1 MTTNSDVLPLLTT
14 LGHAEDDSL
23 QLCFPPEFS
32 QELLALLDEQGID
45 HNTAAEFSAG
55 SVEWIEVVK
64 VLGDRAAGVGGGLA
78 GLAAVIS
85 AFVHRDDKKIF
96 RFERGGKEIET
107 SAYSRKDLEKLLQ
120 AMPEKQAELDVHAEG
135 ARHLVGKQRLSTGP

>member
-1 MTTNSDVLPLLTT
+1 MTTNSDVLPLLIT

-23 QLCFPPEFS
+23 QLRFPPEYS
-32 QELLALLDEQGID
+32 EELLALLDEQGID

-55 SVEWIEVVK
+55 PVEWIEVVK
-64 VLGDRAAGVGGGLA
+64 VLSDSAVGVGVGGGLA

-85 AFVHRDDKKIF
+85 AFVHRHDKKKI
-96 RFERGGKEIET
+96 RFQRGGKEIEA

-120 AMPEKQAELDVHAEG
+120 AMPEKQAELDAHTRKVLGTSLENND
-135 ARHLVGKQRLSTGP
+135 

>member
-1 MTTNSDVLPLLTT
+1 MTTNSDVVPLLIT

-23 QLCFPPEFS
+23 QLRFPPEYS
-32 QELLALLDEQGID
+32 EELLALLDEQGID

-55 SVEWIEVVK
+55 PVEWIEVVK
-64 VLGDRAAGVGGGLA
+64 VLGDSAAGVGGGLA

-85 AFVHRDDKKIF
+85 AFVHRHDNKKF
-96 RFERGGKEIET
+96 RFERGGMDVEA

-120 AMPEKQAELDVHAEG
+120 AMPEKQAELDAHTQKVLG
-135 ARHLVGKQRLSTGP
+135 TSLDNSD